1 MSVNMGRFETV
12 MNHFLREGFC
22 GTVENRLRAALG
34 TTTKLDIDKV
44 NGGWEVIVRHDSKNI
59 EKVMVSSEDMM
70 CWLYSRTF
78 K

>member
-12 MNHFLREGFC
+12 MNHFLREGLS
-22 GTVENRLRAALG
+22 GTVENRLRTALS

-44 NGGWEVIVRHDSKNI
+44 DGGWAVTVLHDYTNI
-59 EKVMVSSEDMM
+59 EKVMVSSEDIM